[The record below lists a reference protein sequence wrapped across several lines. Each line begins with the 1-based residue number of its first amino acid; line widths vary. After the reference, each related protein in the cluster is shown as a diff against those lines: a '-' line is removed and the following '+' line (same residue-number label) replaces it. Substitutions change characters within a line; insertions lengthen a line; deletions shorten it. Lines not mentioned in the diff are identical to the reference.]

1 MALNRFSLPM
11 TLNRFSLSMTLN
23 RFSLPM
29 ALNRFSLPMALN
41 EHLRGTY
48 PQHRVCAS
56 FDDVIILL
64 II

>member
-11 TLNRFSLSMTLN
+11 TLNRFSLSMT
-23 RFSLPM
+23 
-29 ALNRFSLPMALN
+29 LNRFSLPMALN